1 MQSEK
6 SYGVGRVE
14 NKNAQQTMND
24 ELKIAELKSD
34 KKRIEYEVSK
44 HITDS
49 LNYFKDKYGI
59 DADIEIDTT
68 KSHASD
74 GYVFDTRVRTKLIFN
89 L

>member
-1 MQSEK
+1 MD
-6 SYGVGRVE
+6 
-14 NKNAQQTMND
+14 D
-24 ELKIAELKSD
+24 ELKIADLKTD
-34 KKRIEYEVSK
+34 KKRIEEEVRK

-59 DADIEIDTT
+59 DADIEIDIT

-74 GYVFDTRVRTKLIFN
+74 GYVFNTRVRTKLIFN